1 MLLPLLFITGFASM
15 PSDTCTLDSGV
26 PVQWKPGCCEDPTGF
41 RDADAIVKYPNSTG
55 SCATKDNH
63 IGTTDPRVFGPSL
76 WRAFHLIAANFP
88 SPPTDAAHQA
98 CVNFVMA
105 LPYLVPCRHCGW
117 DLGKFIKRNIQNDT
131 ISDPG
136 CFGFSEETQD
146 FTEPCESPERAC
158 TSTYNLT
165 SFFARA
171 HNNVNSHTN
180 PCRKPYTTKDAL
192 QQYLAAPEGTC
203 LHNTVWG
210 SKQLCTGPYC
220 NANLPPGPAGDER
233 YGTPCYLPGS
243 GVPNGTGC
251 DPKLDSCP
259 DPAADPGALYF
270 GVQDSCDDITAEACG
285 TVKCD

>member
-117 DLGKFIKRNIQNDT
+117 DLGEFIKRNIQNDT
-131 ISDPG
+131 FPTLGASA
-136 CFGFSEETQD
+136 S
-146 FTEPCESPERAC
+146 RKKRR
-158 TSTYNLT
+158 TSQSLVNRR
-165 SFFARA
+165 SAHAR
-171 HNNVNSHTN
+171 
-180 PCRKPYTTKDAL
+180 RRTT
-192 QQYLAAPEGTC
+192 
-203 LHNTVWG
+203 
-210 SKQLCTGPYC
+210 
-220 NANLPPGPAGDER
+220 
-233 YGTPCYLPGS
+233 
-243 GVPNGTGC
+243 
-251 DPKLDSCP
+251 
-259 DPAADPGALYF
+259 
-270 GVQDSCDDITAEACG
+270 
-285 TVKCD
+285 